1 MRIWGRVGQVNG
13 KGGTW
18 VVVTTDANGLND
30 AVRLTNLAQV
40 LKLNLNEDPFFANY
54 GIPGEQ
60 SVMSQVQPDYY
71 ANVTQAQFAGF
82 FAALLVSKSPQK
94 PNQPKPT
101 YAVNMTPNI
110 GAILVNPVPT

>member
-1 MRIWGRVGQVNG
+1 MRTWGRVGQVNG

-18 VVVTTDANGLND
+18 TLVETDAGGLND
-30 AVRLTNLAQV
+30 AVWLTTLAQV
-40 LKLNLNEDPFFANY
+40 LKLNLNEDPFFSNF

-60 SVMSQVQPDYY
+60 SVMAQVQPDYY
-71 ANVTQAQFAGF
+71 ANVTQAQFAGY
-82 FAALLVSKSPQK
+82 FAALTVSKSPQK

-101 YAVNMTPNI
+101 YAVNMTPNV